1 MTFPVSFL
9 FGLMVL
15 LVHEELGVGFP
26 VEGSM
31 ARLAPW
37 LLLLPVPW
45 LLAQRT
51 LRSLGRRLLSAE
63 AGRRQLRISLE
74 LQAFAVPFIY
84 YLVITRGGLP
94 AVVTSFPLSSVLV
107 DNVLLLAPLL
117 AMEGTLRLAERRI
130 QAVVSRIGL
139 EPGTTIGI
147 PRLRMALFVTTPIL
161 VFAGIADVVF
171 LDRRLEVFFSGTSLG
186 SLLGLGFMVLLLC
199 AVLPVVFRLLM
210 STTRQLPGHLAD
222 DLRQTASRLGFP
234 PQSLLAMDTGFRMV
248 NAALVGPLP
257 RPRYLVLTDGLMS
270 VLDPQAL
277 RGVVAHEVGHARAGH
292 PGLLLLVFGALPL
305 LSLQPLF
312 IGFAEAGTV
321 MLITLSVLALAV
333 AWTVLRALAHRFE
346 FEADLLSA
354 EALGGAQPC
363 IDALRRVGALSPQS
377 IHRASLRHPSEQ
389 RRIACLL
396 GWESDLVFRRR
407 FKQAGKRLRQWIT
420 VATAVVLVV
429 AIWAQFALWPVDRA
443 IYLFYTGDFPAARVQ
458 LSMIEDSVSTLH
470 QDLVENLTAETD
482 AAMELLPEGGKWS
495 EIRDELSRLAYVRG
509 KFVLLESGPEAAR
522 PWFALVLSRPDY
534 SPVELSLYLYCQA
547 ASDGDEERMRML
559 REHILSFAVD
569 QELARSLGV

>member
-1 MTFPVSFL
+1 
-9 FGLMVL
+9 MVL
-15 LVHEELGVGFP
+15 LVHEELGVGLP
-26 VEGSM
+26 EEGST
-31 ARLAPW
+31 ARLVPW

-51 LRSLGRRLLSAE
+51 LRSLGRAVPSAE
-63 AGRRQLRISLE
+63 ADRRRLRLSLE
-74 LQAFAVPFIY
+74 LQAFSVPFIY
-84 YLVITRGGLP
+84 YLVMTRGGLP
-94 AVVTSFPLSSVLV
+94 AVVASLPLSSVLV
-107 DNVLLLAPLL
+107 ANVLLLIPLL
-117 AMEGTLRLAERRI
+117 SMEGTLRLAERRI

-139 EPGTTIGI
+139 EPGTTIGS
-147 PRLRMALFVTTPIL
+147 PRLQMALFITTPVL
-161 VFAGIADVVF
+161 MFAGIADVVF

-186 SLLGLGFMVLLLC
+186 SLVGLGFMVLVLC

-210 STTRQLPGHLAD
+210 CTTRQLPEHLAD
-222 DLRQTASRLGFP
+222 DLRQTASKLGFP
-234 PQSLLAMDTGFRMV
+234 PQSLLAMDTGYRMV

-292 PGLLLLVFGALPL
+292 PALLLLVFGALPL
-305 LSLQPLF
+305 LILQPLF

-321 MLITLSVLALAV
+321 VLLTLSAIALGAG
-333 AWTVLRALAHRFE
+333 WIVLRALAHRFE

-396 GWESDLVFRRR
+396 GWESDPVFRRR

-420 VATAVVLVV
+420 AATAMVLVV
-429 AIWAQFALWPVDRA
+429 AIWAQFVLWPVDRA
-443 IYLFYTGDFPAARVQ
+443 IYLFYTGDFPAARAQ
-458 LSMIEDSVSTLH
+458 LSAIEDSVSVV
-470 QDLVENLTAETD
+470 QQELVKNLTAETD
-482 AAMELLPEGGKWS
+482 AAMELVPEGGRWS
-495 EIRDELSRLAYVRG
+495 EIRDELSRLAYERG
-509 KFVLLESGPEAAR
+509 KSVLRESGPEAAR
-522 PWFALVLSRPDY
+522 RWFALVLSSPDY
-534 SPVELSLYLYCQA
+534 SPVELSLYLYCEA
-547 ASDGDEERMRML
+547 ASNEDEERMRML
-559 REHILSFAVD
+559 REHILSLGVD